1 MNNSKVPD
9 YMRCL
14 KRSPTLKSELGRILQ
29 PLEDEYNQ
37 STDYEEKIALVNKI
51 NDIVNSRI
59 TELLISIVSYEN
71 SNTTNDPNQ
80 DTLYEGKMRKAQN
93 MANEL
98 HKARAQK
105 ELSNCLAIAQL
116 KYVNQEIAK
125 RDQGIIYPQELR
137 AKFID
142 IFNKALKDSTNT
154 ETTAKI
160 IEDRDKF
167 VDNQDE
173 MLNCRAIAQLKDI
186 NQKIAEIE
194 KDEETIFPTSK
205 MLLKFTDAFDQ
216 ALSSSTKAQTVFKI
230 IEDREKFIDNQ
241 VSKITALDFLCKPEK
256 IKNSIIELVADLC
269 NRYPEKVKSIFTQNG
284 ITKNDLQEYKEG
296 NEHFKMFLNSFEET
310 QTDDLKSPAIQKL
323 YLSGKDSAILESI
336 IGKDA
341 EGRKLLEE
349 IREFI
354 TSMPEEEFIKLLN
367 EAYVELE
374 QESKNTTREIETPDI
389 NIKRSYPDFDE
400 GKTNATDGREIKKA
414 KLTNPDEVLSNQNIS
429 SISVYIDNSLL
440 SEDRSIQGD
449 PDNFWQNV
457 LEWLT

>member
-186 NQKIAEIE
+186 N
-194 KDEETIFPTSK
+194 
-205 MLLKFTDAFDQ
+205 
-216 ALSSSTKAQTVFKI
+216 
-230 IEDREKFIDNQ
+230 
-241 VSKITALDFLCKPEK
+241 
-256 IKNSIIELVADLC
+256 
-269 NRYPEKVKSIFTQNG
+269 
-284 ITKNDLQEYKEG
+284 
-296 NEHFKMFLNSFEET
+296 
-310 QTDDLKSPAIQKL
+310 
-323 YLSGKDSAILESI
+323 
-336 IGKDA
+336 
-341 EGRKLLEE
+341 
-349 IREFI
+349 
-354 TSMPEEEFIKLLN
+354 
-367 EAYVELE
+367 
-374 QESKNTTREIETPDI
+374 
-389 NIKRSYPDFDE
+389 
-400 GKTNATDGREIKKA
+400 
-414 KLTNPDEVLSNQNIS
+414 
-429 SISVYIDNSLL
+429 
-440 SEDRSIQGD
+440 
-449 PDNFWQNV
+449 
-457 LEWLT
+457 

>member
-1 MNNSKVPD
+1 
-9 YMRCL
+9 
-14 KRSPTLKSELGRILQ
+14 
-29 PLEDEYNQ
+29 
-37 STDYEEKIALVNKI
+37 
-51 NDIVNSRI
+51 
-59 TELLISIVSYEN
+59 
-71 SNTTNDPNQ
+71 
-80 DTLYEGKMRKAQN
+80 
-93 MANEL
+93 
-98 HKARAQK
+98 
-105 ELSNCLAIAQL
+105 
-116 KYVNQEIAK
+116 
-125 RDQGIIYPQELR
+125 
-137 AKFID
+137 
-142 IFNKALKDSTNT
+142 
-154 ETTAKI
+154 
-160 IEDRDKF
+160 
-167 VDNQDE
+167 
-173 MLNCRAIAQLKDI
+173 
-186 NQKIAEIE
+186 
-194 KDEETIFPTSK
+194 